1 MASEH
6 VKRMGARI
14 KDRREEL
21 GMTQRQLADQ
31 VGGATDG
38 NQVSK
43 WERGSNRPSDAKLER
58 LAVALKVDPSYFHTP
73 PPLRETGDLM
83 GAFDGETQL
92 DRIEGMLEAL
102 VEHFELRVPTP
113 SEVADETER
122 VMQQLADKRP
132 QAEPAPRRRRGSAP
146 G

>member
-21 GMTQRQLADQ
+21 GMTQRRLADQ

-43 WERGSNRPSDAKLER
+43 WERGTNRPSDAKLER
-58 LAVALKVDPSYFHTP
+58 LAAALEVDPSYFHTP
-73 PPLRETGDLM
+73 PPLTGTGDLM
-83 GAFDGETQL
+83 DAFGVETQL
-92 DRIEGMLEAL
+92 DRIESMVSAIVAHLDL
-102 VEHFELRVPTP
+102 KVPTP

-122 VMQQLADKRP
+122 VMRQLADKSP
-132 QAEPAPRRRRGSAP
+132 QDAPAPRKRRGSTQ